1 MKIAFGGEVQIAIKQ
16 FNESININNQKK
28 MPEHNTHMP
37 SAKIKLHYI
46 GLELKTFYET
56 LHQKIQI
63 FSFSKQNSYCQT

>member
-1 MKIAFGGEVQIAIKQ
+1 MK
-16 FNESININNQKK
+16 NK

-37 SAKIKLHYI
+37 SAKIKQIYLLHYI